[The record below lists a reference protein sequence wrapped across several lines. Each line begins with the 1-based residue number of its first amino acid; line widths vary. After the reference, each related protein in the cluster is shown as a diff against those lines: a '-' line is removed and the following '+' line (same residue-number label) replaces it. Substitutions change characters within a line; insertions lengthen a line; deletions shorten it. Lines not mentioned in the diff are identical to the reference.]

1 MRRAALVGL
10 TVGCLIPVTG
20 VGFAHASGVH
30 YSYAKVRVTTR
41 AGHKAVATEVF
52 GVTSSGAVAGTI
64 EGPRPDATRAF
75 LKPAHGRPVFVTV
88 KGFPESFVNA
98 ASADGT
104 LVVSVF
110 KPRSRN
116 IRTYRRSPS
125 GRLKRFT
132 LPGPD
137 PSGDSVTGIN
147 DAGDMVALGFTAKG
161 HSRSFVE
168 RHGHWKPFTLKG
180 HAASRTY
187 VQGINDRNTIVGSY
201 AGRHG
206 VTHGFIDRHGRVQ
219 VVNLPRAGNE
229 GRGSQVQAI
238 SDNGIWVGEAVADDD
253 QAVSIGY
260 VHRPGHALERLG
272 YPKAP
277 VNTFIDCVNDAGEV
291 GGEYTTEQQST
302 VGFLAKPTP

>member
-10 TVGCLIPVTG
+10 AVGCLIPVTG
-20 VGFAHASGVH
+20 VGFAQASGVR

-41 AGHKAVATEVF
+41 AGHRAVAIEVS
-52 GVTSSGAVAGTI
+52 GVTSSGAIAGTI
-64 EGPRPDATRAF
+64 EGTRPDTNRAF

-88 KGFPESFVNA
+88 KGYPESFVNA
-98 ASADGT
+98 ASANGT

-110 KPRSRN
+110 KPRSRR

-125 GRLKRFT
+125 GRLQRFT

-147 DAGDMVALGFTAKG
+147 DAGDMVALGVTAKG
-161 HSRSFVE
+161 QSRSFVE
-168 RHGHWKPFTLKG
+168 RHGHWKRFTLKD

-187 VQGINDRNTIVGSY
+187 VQGINDHGTIVGSY
-201 AGRHG
+201 AGRRG

-229 GRGSQVQAI
+229 GHGSQVQAI

-260 VHRPGHALERLG
+260 VHRRGHKLERVG

-277 VNTFIDCVNDAGEV
+277 LNTFVDCVNKAGEV
-291 GGEYTTEQQST
+291 GGDYSTDQQST
-302 VGFLAKPTP
+302 VGFLAKPAQ